1 MINFRD
7 AYQRNSQQS
16 ARSSLCS
23 DRAAQA
29 LMKVGESLHVA
40 VERFVSV
47 GEKIAYENQM
57 IKTDMLDACKQA
69 RVAGL
74 SIRECTRTPSSVANI
89 IGLLPST
96 IDLIAA
102 ASSSKDE
109 KLNMIQAA
117 NNLLNS
123 VTHILLLADVVIINQ
138 ILNSKNKVRFMAQFE
153 SLDFIIISFSDIQ
166 FFFIF

>member
-1 MINFRD
+1 
-7 AYQRNSQQS
+7 
-16 ARSSLCS
+16 
-23 DRAAQA
+23 
-29 LMKVGESLHVA
+29 MKVGESLHLA

-69 RVAGL
+69 RLAGL
-74 SIRECTRTPSSVANI
+74 SIRECTKTPSSVANI
-89 IGLLPST
+89 IGLLPTT
-96 IDLIAA
+96 IDLFAA
-102 ASSSKDE
+102 SKDE

-138 ILNSKNKVRFMAQFE
+138 ILNSKNKV
-153 SLDFIIISFSDIQ
+153 SHY
-166 FFFIF
+166 